1 MNGSKAGVQTRV
13 TLLQSNK
20 FKFAKIWLGVGKSE
34 VKHTSSYFVNISFF
48 NQERENFEE
57 LSFKQYNISDVN

>member
-1 MNGSKAGVQTRV
+1 M
-13 TLLQSNK
+13 
-20 FKFAKIWLGVGKSE
+20 
-34 VKHTSSYFVNISFF
+34 KHTSLYFVNISFF